1 MNKREDNVQV
11 ASTPKAVEAHTASIR
26 LLLEVDSGHV
36 LLLVC
41 PLAEPGSTPLA
52 LERPT
57 GPLVH
62 IADVRLQ
69 LTSVRIALATLL
81 AGVRSGSR
89 LFTRTNT
96 SPNQPEM
103 STSARKA
110 HIAAHC
116 CCE

>member
-1 MNKREDNVQV
+1 MSKRQYNVQV
-11 ASTPKAVEAHTASIR
+11 ASTPKAVKAHTACIR
-26 LLLEVDSGHV
+26 LLLEVDSGHM

-41 PLAEPGSTPLA
+41 PLAEPGSALLA

-62 IADVRLQ
+62 ITDVRLQ
-69 LTSVRIALATLL
+69 LTAVRIPRATLL

-89 LFTRTNT
+89 LFTCTNT
-96 SPNQPEM
+96 SPKQPET

-110 HIAAHC
+110 IAAAHC